1 MSERKFWMRWR
12 VRAGYIVAVA
22 YWLLAR
28 PTPRSIIYGAATAI
42 VGLIIRAAASGH
54 LRKDRELAMSGP
66 YAWTRN
72 PLYLGSA
79 FLAAGFIVAGHS
91 WPAGVLVGVYFAAFY
106 YAVMRNEERDL
117 RVRFGAA
124 FDAYCARVPLFIPRI
139 AGRREASISDCGP
152 DGSSASFSWAQYRRN
167 REYQALIG
175 TIIGLGTLVLRMW
188 IRTRWG
194 Y

>member
-28 PTPRSIIYGAATAI
+28 PTYRSIIYGAAVAV
-42 VGLIIRAAASGH
+42 VGLIIRGAASGN
-54 LRKDRELAMSGP
+54 LRKDRELATSGP

-72 PLYLGSA
+72 PLYFGSS
-79 FLAAGFIVAGHS
+79 FLAGGFIVAGHS
-91 WPAGVLVGVYFAAFY
+91 WAAGLLIAVYFGVFY
-106 YAVMRNEERDL
+106 YAVMRNEESDL
-117 RVRFGAA
+117 RIRFGSS
-124 FDAYCARVPLFIPRI
+124 YEEYRARVPLFIPRI
-139 AGRREASISDCGP
+139 AGLRAAGAAA
-152 DGSSASFSWAQYRRN
+152 DGAAPTSFSWAQYQRN

-175 TIIGLGTLVLRMW
+175 TVIGLGSVVLRMW
-188 IRTRWG
+188 VRSRWG